1 MYCMEK
7 ENKREA
13 IILRNS
19 DGEEKWD
26 KPIVAAAD
34 DEAVDVY
41 YRKLPD
47 KRLFD
52 MPRVVLIEETE
63 RYVVIKNIWKYD
75 DLDMK
80 KCRDMKGR
88 YFDVEDIEF
97 IKVRPFDYSNKRMLV
112 EGDVPSNIII
122 KDLANL

>member
-1 MYCMEK
+1 MEK
-7 ENKREA
+7 KDREA

-26 KPIVAAAD
+26 KPIVAAS
-34 DEAVDVY
+34 DEAVDAY

-52 MPRVVLIEETE
+52 IPRVILIEEAE
-63 RYVVIKNIWKYD
+63 QYVVIKNIWKYD
-75 DLDMK
+75 DMSMK
-80 KCRDMKGR
+80 KCRDLKGR

-97 IKVRPFDYSNKRMLV
+97 IKVRPYDYAKKRMLM

-122 KDLANL
+122 KDLDKI

>member
-1 MYCMEK
+1 MEK
-7 ENKREA
+7 KDREA

-26 KPIVAAAD
+26 KPIVAAAS

-52 MPRVVLIEETE
+52 MPRVILIEEAE
-63 RYVVIKNIWKYD
+63 QYVVIKNIWKYD
-75 DLDMK
+75 DMSMK

-97 IKVRPFDYSNKRMLV
+97 IKVRPYDYAKKRMLM

-122 KDLANL
+122 KDLDKI

>member
-1 MYCMEK
+1 MEK